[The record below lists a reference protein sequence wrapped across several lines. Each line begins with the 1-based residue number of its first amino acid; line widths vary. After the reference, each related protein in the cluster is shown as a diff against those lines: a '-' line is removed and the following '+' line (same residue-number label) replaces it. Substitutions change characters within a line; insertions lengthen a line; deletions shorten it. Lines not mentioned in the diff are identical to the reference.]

1 MPSARYASLK
11 EARAGQVLSQKT
23 LAMRLTLTA
32 MLATTSASA
41 EANNQSKSRF
51 LQVKFKERPRVPS
64 CSAGY
69 VDRTQ
74 GQAYHWACA
83 EHCPV
88 QHWSDSCCQCACI
101 RPSDPEANQASC
113 GHPAYSASFHPT
125 SQNSAPTSFQ
135 SSGSPSPSFQASAM
149 PAPAPVPAP
158 SPVLPNPANV
168 SAGLPVGVVV
178 LLVLL
183 GLCAFCILFCTV
195 VSVGRQSKLS
205 RVFPDVPAEAKQQAF
220 SEMPPVVVKPT
231 LLQSANDGKRSLPS
245 NDVTP
250 RSNDASIVTPRSSV
264 GSKASSRASVQTH
277 AITSLSDV
285 DSIKC
290 ANGRYHSSTSRPS
303 VPTDRLSVQTIRPSV
318 QTNRSIV
325 LTNRSGEHK
334 YFAPLGDS
342 LNTPPRASLLST
354 GDLRLAATA
363 RSRSLS
369 PRPNSAKLDPEFRN
383 RPRSLSPRP
392 LLS

>member
-1 MPSARYASLK
+1 MPSACYASLK

-23 LAMRLTLTA
+23 LAMRLTFFA

-41 EANNQSKSRF
+41 EAKNQAKSRF
-51 LQVKFKERPRVPS
+51 LQVIFRERPRVPS
-64 CSAGY
+64 CPAGY

-101 RPSDPEANQASC
+101 RLSDPEANQASC

-149 PAPAPVPAP
+149 PAPVPAP
-158 SPVLPNPANV
+158 TPVLPNPANV

-183 GLCAFCILFCTV
+183 GLGAFCILFCTL

-205 RVFPDVPAEAKQQAF
+205 RVFPDGPPEAKQQAF

-264 GSKASSRASVQTH
+264 GSKASTRASVQTR

-290 ANGRYHSSTSRPS
+290 ANGRYHLSITSRPS
-303 VPTDRLSVQTIRPSV
+303 VPKDRLSVQTIRSSV
-318 QTNRSIV
+318 QTNRSSV

-334 YFAPLGDS
+334 YIAPLGDS
-342 LNTPPRASLLST
+342 LNPPPRASLLST

-369 PRPNSAKLDPEFRN
+369 PRPDSARLDPEFRN

-392 LLS
+392 LFS